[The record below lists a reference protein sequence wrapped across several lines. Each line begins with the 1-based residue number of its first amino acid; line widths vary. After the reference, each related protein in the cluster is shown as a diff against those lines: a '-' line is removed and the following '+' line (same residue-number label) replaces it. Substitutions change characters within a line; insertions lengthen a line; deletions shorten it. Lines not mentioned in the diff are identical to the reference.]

1 LRHHQSLDRFGFV
14 FKNSAKQLSA
24 RVPMHQPMS
33 QFVHQ
38 SQEFLLRALAGAQ
51 QNEVAENP
59 ARDALG
65 QCRAH
70 QAGAIALGI

>member
-1 LRHHQSLDRFGFV
+1 
-14 FKNSAKQLSA
+14 
-24 RVPMHQPMS
+24 MHQPMG
-33 QFVHQ
+33 QLVHQ
-38 SQEFLLRALAGAQ
+38 RQELLLRALTGAH
-51 QNEVAENP
+51 QNEVAENS